1 MCGET
6 DVARIFL
13 FYGFCCFDSFDF
25 MATLIMCVLFLH
37 LWHFA
42 NIPFFYRCYHY
53 CLQQIVI
60 HQTVSP
66 VSFYYIHRG
75 NPQRE
80 LHQANKVML
89 NAHEWEDLLIKKG
102 RREGRGRKKNYMSKL
117 TQPQDTIGSNLHADT
132 LNRLYESVYSIH
144 DYSWKK
150 KSAIKYNNTMYMCYL
165 KDTVSQ

>member
-6 DVARIFL
+6 DVARVFL

-42 NIPFFYRCYHY
+42 NILLLYRCYHN
-53 CLQQIVI
+53 CLQWIVI

-66 VSFYYIHRG
+66 TSFPCIHRG
-75 NPQRE
+75 NPQGE

-89 NAHEWEDLLIKKG
+89 NAHKWENLLSKKG
-102 RREGRGRKKNYMSKL
+102 RREGRGRKRNYVCKL
-117 TQPQDTIGSNLHADT
+117 MQPRDTTGSNLYTDT

-144 DYSWKK
+144 DYSWKR
-150 KSAIKYNNTMYMCYL
+150 MCYQ
-165 KDTVSQ
+165 V